1 MCRVLDRSFSLPRL
15 VTQSRL
21 RSRAVTR
28 AHSANTREVTT
39 GAVTALVGFTSS
51 FAVVITG
58 LTAVHATDAQAASG
72 LMALSLLMGLAT
84 LILALVHRLPI
95 TAAWSTP
102 GAAVL
107 GGAGAAVGQFSDA
120 VGAFLICALCLVA
133 TGLWPWLGRL
143 ARRIPS
149 GIAQAMLA
157 GVLFPIC
164 LQPVLGAAT
173 APFAVLPVVLIWLVG
188 LRFFPRWA
196 VPLAM
201 LVAAV
206 VIAVHLNIAGLGV
219 DASALVPTL
228 SWTSPT
234 FTITSLIGVAL
245 PLYVVTMASQN
256 IPGVAVL
263 RSFGYDT
270 PWRSSLM
277 VTGLSSAI
285 GAPFG
290 GHAVNLA
297 AISAALAA
305 GPESGVPKDR
315 RWRSAVWTGTIYV
328 ILGLLSS
335 AVVAVAVLA
344 PQGVLATVAG
354 VALVSTLGSAVQGAW
369 ERADERIAVVATFL
383 VAASGVAFAGISAAF
398 WSLVVGLILRWALA
412 PRTPSAPK

>member
-1 MCRVLDRSFSLPRL
+1 M
-15 VTQSRL
+15 T
-21 RSRAVTR
+21 
-28 AHSANTREVTT
+28 NTISTNAQETTT

-58 LTAVHATDAQAASG
+58 LTAVHASHAQAASG
-72 LMALSLLMGLAT
+72 LMALSLLMGVAT
-84 LILALVHRLPI
+84 LILAFVHRLPI

-102 GAAVL
+102 GAALL

-120 VGAFLICALCLVA
+120 VGAFLICALCLLA
-133 TGLWPWLGRL
+133 TGLWPWLGRM
-143 ARRIPS
+143 ARRIPA

-164 LQPVLGAAT
+164 LQPVLGVAS
-173 APFAVLPVVLIWLVG
+173 APVAVLPVVLVWLVG

-196 VPLAM
+196 VPLAL

-206 VIAVHLNIAGLGV
+206 VIAVHLSTAGLRV
-219 DASALVPTL
+219 DPTTLVPTFV
-228 SWTSPT
+228 WTPPT
-234 FTITSLIGVAL
+234 FTLPSLIGVAL

-256 IPGVAVL
+256 IPGIAVL
-263 RSFGYDT
+263 QSFGYDT
-270 PWRSSLM
+270 PWRSSLV
-277 VTGLSSAI
+277 VTGLASAV

-305 GPESGVPKDR
+305 GPESGVPHDR
-315 RWRSAVWTGTIYV
+315 RWRSAVWTGTFYV
-328 ILGLLSS
+328 MLGLLSS

-354 VALVSTLGSAVQGAW
+354 VALVSTLGAAVQGAW
-369 ERADERIAVVATFL
+369 ERADERVAVVATFL

-398 WSLVVGLILRWALA
+398 WSLAVGLILRCALA
-412 PRTPSAPK
+412 SRTPREPAANR